1 MTPTRHEAVQD
12 ECKPN
17 DCYQRD
23 NLKLKVPHI
32 KTLNRCSVMGY
43 GEAWKVLADLIVE
56 FRKRGETIP
65 ANVMN
70 DLRSA
75 KTMIQVFKADPTHI
89 ENIPQIET
97 YLESVESYLFLV
109 AEEKYGQKFVKEWME
124 KLSQARREVEDR
136 EETASKFV
144 PGLPR
149 GKQWVRV
156 QISKDMPQKEIER
169 LAREEKLSCKM
180 QKNGYML
187 VYGKIESI
195 RAFVKTLAEKFRETR
210 KR

>member
-1 MTPTRHEAVQD
+1 
-12 ECKPN
+12 
-17 DCYQRD
+17 
-23 NLKLKVPHI
+23 
-32 KTLNRCSVMGY
+32 MGY

-56 FRKRGETIP
+56 FRKKGETIP

-75 KTMIQVFKADPTHI
+75 KTMIQVFKADPTHV

-109 AEEKYGQKFVKEWME
+109 AEEKYGAKFVEEWME
-124 KLSQARREVEDR
+124 KLSQARKKAEETR
-136 EETASKFV
+136 ETASKFV

-149 GKQWVRV
+149 GKHWVRIQV
-156 QISKDMPQKEIER
+156 SKETPQKEIER
-169 LAREEKLSCKM
+169 LAKEENLSCKM

-187 VYGKIESI
+187 VYGNIKSI
-195 RAFVKTLAEKFRETR
+195 KSFVKTLAEKLQETR

>member
-1 MTPTRHEAVQD
+1 
-12 ECKPN
+12 
-17 DCYQRD
+17 
-23 NLKLKVPHI
+23 
-32 KTLNRCSVMGY
+32 MGY

-56 FRKRGETIP
+56 FRKRRERIP

-75 KTMIQVFKADPTHI
+75 KTMIQVFKADPTHV

-109 AEEKYGQKFVKEWME
+109 AEEKYGARFVEEWME
-124 KLSQARREVEDR
+124 KLSQARKKV
-136 EETASKFV
+136 EETKETVSKFV

-149 GKQWVRV
+149 GKHWVRI
-156 QISKDMPQKEIER
+156 QISKDTPRKEIEN
-169 LAREEKLSCKM
+169 LAKEENLSYKM

-187 VYGKIESI
+187 VYGNIKSI
-195 RAFVKTLAEKFRETR
+195 KSFVNSLRKQQVHIRQGNKNTMKTNE
-210 KR
+210 

>member
-1 MTPTRHEAVQD
+1 M
-12 ECKPN
+12 
-17 DCYQRD
+17 
-23 NLKLKVPHI
+23 
-32 KTLNRCSVMGY
+32 MGY

-56 FRKRGETIP
+56 FRKKGETIP

-109 AEEKYGQKFVKEWME
+109 AEEKYGAKFVKEWME
-124 KLSQARREVEDR
+124 ELSRARKKV
-136 EETASKFV
+136 EETTETVSKFV

-149 GKQWVRV
+149 GKHWVRIQV
-156 QISKDMPQKEIER
+156 SKDTPRKEIEN
-169 LAREEKLSCKM
+169 LAKEENLSYKM

-187 VYGKIESI
+187 VYGNTESI
-195 RAFVKTLAEKFRETR
+195 KSFVKTLAEKLQET
-210 KR
+210 KKT